1 MGFAGDFNEKT
12 LIYLA
17 LVVHAGE
24 RRRAWGRIPAGS
36 LPACKQL
43 MITALRGGGKL
54 LGEWIK
60 ILNLGCGEVGSVVRE
75 LLNKDGC

>member
-1 MGFAGDFNEKT
+1 
-12 LIYLA
+12 
-17 LVVHAGE
+17 
-24 RRRAWGRIPAGS
+24 
-36 LPACKQL
+36 